1 MKSYFFLRV
10 SFKYKENPFEYDSK
24 NKVSTDDTINNTL
37 KDTTKLTKNEQQI
50 LSLIISNNQITR
62 EEIVNETKLSDRT
75 ISRVIK
81 RLQDENFI
89 LREGSKKTGYWK
101 VLK

>member
-24 NKVSTDDTINNTL
+24 NKVSTDDTINDTL

-75 ISRVIK
+75 ISRAIK

>member
-1 MKSYFFLRV
+1 M
-10 SFKYKENPFEYDSK
+10 
-24 NKVSTDDTINNTL
+24 STDDTINDTL
-37 KDTTKLTKNEQQI
+37 KGTIKLTKNEQKI

-75 ISRVIK
+75 ISRAIK
-81 RLQDENFI
+81 RLQDESFI
-89 LREGSKKTGYWK
+89 LRVGSKKTGYWK

>member
-1 MKSYFFLRV
+1 MSA
-10 SFKYKENPFEYDSK
+10 N
-24 NKVSTDDTINNTL
+24 DTINDTL
-37 KDTTKLTKNEQQI
+37 KGTTKLTKNEQQI
-50 LSLIISNNQITR
+50 LSLIIGNNQITR
-62 EEIVNETKLSDRT
+62 EKIVNETKLSDRT
-75 ISRVIK
+75 ISRAIK